1 MRWVYAVLRAVL
13 LTILVVA
20 CAALFYVLVIMGGT
34 SYDVT
39 DLASEAAYGPAAA
52 IAAGYAFTGR
62 G

>member
-13 LTILVVA
+13 LTILVVV

-34 SYDVT
+34 SYDVK
-39 DLASEAAYGPAAA
+39 DMAAAGPCTA
-52 IAAGYAFTGR
+52 IAAGYASFAGR